1 MITKSLKKYFI
12 FFLFSI
18 LYIFSSSTVFAATGD
33 ITGVRI
39 TSDGWYAELDIEGFS
54 TGGTADYGISED
66 SNASTTD
73 NDPGGAKVVFTVTS
87 QGYNTSGTLG
97 TITRTVYGTKTVRKA
112 FPTNTMTDRSVLD
125 EAVSGGTLTIKV
137 ALSEYIY
144 ADDES
149 GAGKS
154 GTDVTVSIPAT
165 FYRDSGGGGTNNYNN
180 VATNYTVT
188 NNSTLN
194 YPKVIGRWAWP
205 GYERVTADFLVE
217 ATAFHKFSQNGKPVA
232 AVAFSAADQSGNVS
246 RSTTTSMTVS
256 TRSGD
261 ANSVLVY
268 AVTMDVDALD
278 QAEVID
284 VNFIAYPWVGDE
296 TSVLNT
302 STTSDGYTQPDERL
316 GPLHQLNDK
325 SGTYGVGYAYVNRST
340 GNDSTGTV
348 YSSQVAAEAGNA
360 FLTIGGAASSTK
372 IYHNANAS
380 PTRNSAGGAVILLAD
395 GNHPFPGTVPSSD
408 LGTSMDTWMI
418 VKPASNATQANTKIS
433 SGSGSAI
440 KATRIKF
447 EGLTISP
454 SVAAGGGL
462 TGRTAGDVMW
472 LHNNIINATTS
483 SPIFSWRTLYGTQN
497 SITSFSTGFSSYA
510 AAQRAPWALVRGNT
524 SASNITSQFYN
535 VIGNKNVTAANF
547 IETGDV
553 EVVAGGMASSTNAIF
568 AFNTIY
574 NMSTAVIWS
583 SLSTTTG
590 IAIIQ
595 NLFERVAGDAQGTLD
610 ISAGSDNGATT
621 TNFILW
627 HNTLTGGRQQFA
639 YNSSGSVRIP
649 KLNYSTKFNI
659 FLDQGI
665 KSDTFTGAGGGDGAR
680 TGNWPIVY
688 GVGTVGDRSLKN
700 SFGGDFNG
708 LFSGRQ
714 VSTGGAFYLPGFKSD
729 LSQETGLNTGNGD
742 YSLASTS
749 LIIDTATTT
758 SSFHHVLPYDLL
770 GNPRYGGPDSGAYEY
785 QPPYTMGTHNVS
797 TSSTVR
803 VYGDEKWRPITATS
817 TNGTADMTVTLP
829 DTDYTQWLDIRITNW
844 QNSGTRQ
851 KTWVET
857 SSTTALTN
865 VEHVIG
871 DLEASTNYEVSVDGV
886 TGQNITGSSCTSGV
900 CTSNSSG
907 EITFT
912 YTGSYSSH
920 TFDINEQIDSTAPT
934 ISSVSSDKANG
945 SYTTGEV
952 IDIDVTFSEAVTST
966 GNVTVT
972 LETGSTDQTC
982 SFTVSNSTT
991 GTCEY
996 TVVSGDTSSDL
1007 TVSSIAGTI
1016 SDANSNTM
1024 TNFVPT
1030 TNLASNKDIVIYT
1043 NSTRTT
1049 TGSSITNRIKNLEKS
1064 GNTEAAELL
1073 KLQYNKI
1080 YPVNES
1086 KDVIGTS
1093 TQKYIFKRGLQFGSK
1108 GDEVRFLQEILSK
1121 DKAIYPEGMITGYFG
1136 PLTEKAVKR
1145 FQEKH
1150 NISNINDSGYG
1161 YVGHKTRGILNSI

>member
-1 MITKSLKKYFI
+1 MKKIFGLFI
-12 FFLFSI
+12 FVSFLFTLSFLI
-18 LYIFSSSTVFAATGD
+18 HKNTVFAATGD

-54 TGGTADYGISED
+54 TGGIPDYGFVED
-66 SNASTTD
+66 SFASTTD
-73 NDPGGAKVVFTVTS
+73 NDPSGAKVVFTVTS
-87 QGYNTSGTLG
+87 QGYNSSGVLG
-97 TITRTVYGTKTVRKA
+97 TITRTVYGTKSVRKA
-112 FPTNTMTDRSVLD
+112 FPTNTTSDRSVLD
-125 EAVSGGTLTIKV
+125 ESVSGGTLTIKV

-165 FYRDSGGGGTNNYNN
+165 FYRDSGSGGTNNYNN

-232 AVAFSAADQSGNVS
+232 AVAFSASDQSGHTS
-246 RSTTTSMTVS
+246 RSTTTDMTLT
-256 TRSGD
+256 TRTGD
-261 ANSVLVY
+261 TNPVLVY
-268 AVTMDVDALD
+268 AATMDIDVLN

-284 VNFIAYPWVGDE
+284 TNFIAYPWVGDE
-296 TSVLNT
+296 TSILN
-302 STTSDGYTQPDERL
+302 SSVGGDGYAQPDERL
-316 GPLHQLNDK
+316 GTLSLLNDK
-325 SGTYGVGYAYVNRST
+325 AGTYGIGYAYVNRST
-340 GNDSTGTV
+340 GNDATGSV
-348 YSSQVAAEAGNA
+348 YSSQVLAEAGNPY
-360 FLTIGGAASSTK
+360 LTIGAAGAALKT
-372 IYHNANAS
+372 YHNSNGV
-380 PTRNSAGGAVILLAD
+380 PTRNSAGGGIILLAE

-408 LGTSMDTWMI
+408 LGTTMDTWLI
-418 VKPASNATQANTKIS
+418 VKPASTATKANTKIS

-440 KATRIKF
+440 KATRLKI
-447 EGLTISP
+447 EGITVSP
-454 SVAAGGGL
+454 SVSSGGGL
-462 TGRTAGDVMW
+462 SGRTAGDVMW
-472 LHNNIINATTS
+472 LHNNTINATTS

-497 SITSFSTGFSSYA
+497 SITSFATGFSSYA
-510 AAQRAPWALVRGNT
+510 AGQRAPWALVRGNT
-524 SASNITSQFYN
+524 SSSNITAQFYN
-535 VIGNKNVTAANF
+535 ILGNKGVTGANF

-553 EVVAGGMASSTNAIF
+553 EVVTGGMASSTNAIF
-568 AFNTIY
+568 AFNTLY
-574 NMSTAVIWS
+574 NMSTAVVWS
-583 SLSTTTG
+583 SISTTTG

-595 NLFERVAGDAQGTLD
+595 NLFERVAGDAQGTMD
-610 ISAGSDNGATT
+610 ISAGNDNGATT

-665 KSDTFTGAGGGDGAR
+665 KTDTFTGAGGGDGAR

-714 VSTGGAFYLPGFKSD
+714 FSTGAAFYLPGFKSD

-742 YSLASTS
+742 YTLASTS
-749 LIIDTATTT
+749 LVIDTATTT
-758 SSFHHVLPYDLL
+758 SSFYHVLPYDLL

-817 TNGTADMTVTLP
+817 TNGTADMSITLP

-865 VEHVIG
+865 VVHVIG

-886 TGQNITGSSCTSGV
+886 TGQNITGSSCTSGI
-900 CTSNSSG
+900 CTSNDSG

-920 TFDINEQIDSTAPT
+920 TFDIDEQIDSTNPT
-934 ISSVSSDKANG
+934 ISSVSSDKVDG
-945 SYTTGEV
+945 RYTTGEV
-952 IDIDVTFSEAVTST
+952 IDIDVIFSEAVTST
-966 GNVTVT
+966 GNVTIT
-972 LETGSTDQTC
+972 LDTGSTDQTC
-982 SFTVSNSTT
+982 TFTVSNSTT
-991 GTCEY
+991 GTCDY
-996 TVVSGDTSSDL
+996 VVVSGDTSSDL
-1007 TVSSIAGTI
+1007 TVSSITGTI
-1016 SDANSNTM
+1016 NDASGNAM

-1030 TNLASNKDIVIYT
+1030 TNLASNKDIVIYM
-1043 NSTRTT
+1043 NNTRTT
-1049 TGSSITNRIKNLEKS
+1049 TGSSISNRIKNLEKS

-1080 YPVNES
+1080 YSIDELKDS
-1086 KDVIGTS
+1086 KGTS

-1108 GDEVRFLQEILSK
+1108 GDEVRFLQEILSR
-1121 DKAIYPEGMITGYFG
+1121 DKTIYPEGMITGYFG
-1136 PLTEKAVKR
+1136 PLTDKAVKR
-1145 FQEKH
+1145 FQEKY

-1161 YVGHKTRGILNSI
+1161 YVGPKTRGVLNGL